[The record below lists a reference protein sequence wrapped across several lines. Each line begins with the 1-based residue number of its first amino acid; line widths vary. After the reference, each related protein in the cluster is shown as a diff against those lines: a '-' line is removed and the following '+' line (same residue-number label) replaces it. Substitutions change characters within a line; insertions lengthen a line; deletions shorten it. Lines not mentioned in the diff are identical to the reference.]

1 MLSNLSVTVRMVLSA
16 LLPTLALLFF
26 AGSMVLGQW
35 AISEDMKKVEK
46 KTQFS
51 REISLLVHQLQRE
64 RGRSAGFVGSQGG
77 DTYRRLLDN
86 QRAETDS
93 ALNQYRTSRIRAGV
107 MLDHPKL
114 NHLLE
119 QVDEHLA
126 ELSPHR
132 MQIDDLS
139 LTTGQTVGHYT
150 QTITLMLETVA
161 ELSHLTSSADLAG
174 QLIGLLNLMSAK
186 EKAGIERAVGSNVY
200 ASRSLSQARHQS
212 AINLMAQQSAYFVEF
227 RELMG
232 SDWTQRLDTL
242 LAQPEALAV
251 EAARENLIA
260 AGYGAPLADMSG
272 TDWFELT
279 SARIELLMSLET
291 DLSQAIIRNASDLRA
306 SAQSSALQMLA
317 LTIVIA
323 VITLLATTALMWS
336 VVRPLGVITTC
347 LNKLADGDT
356 DVEIIGAD
364 RGDEIGVLARTAE
377 SFRTATHEREKAVQE
392 RAGLEQAAMRE
403 RRKVLSEM
411 ATHVEAATLES
422 VGSVADA
429 AQSLK
434 SNSDTIRG
442 TLESA
447 GHRADQVTQATEQNV
462 KHTGR
467 AAELA
472 SELSA
477 AIGEVTQQI
486 TRGDALARNA
496 MGEANRS
503 RQSVEELNEAAQQI
517 SDFIGIITDIAEQTN
532 LLALNA
538 TIEAARAGDAGKGFA
553 VVASEVKALA
563 AQTNQSTTQIAE
575 RVAQIQNRTQS
586 TVEAM
591 NAISQSIENIGEVTA
606 SVAAAME
613 EQSASTGSLSS
624 FVDQNREALT
634 RVSNDISELVEMTT
648 RSAKDA
654 EGMAGLVQTM
664 ATTANE
670 ASTAIP
676 KIVQQAVAAA
686 DSRAETRQPSDHNAV
701 LLVGDQR
708 RNADLIDVTK
718 RGLRV
723 SCNGLKEGQS
733 IKLASPSLDN
743 QATVIWVQDD
753 EAGLQFAEPLTDTA
767 LKTMIAAGAAPAAA

>member
-1 MLSNLSVTVRMVLSA
+1 MLSNMPVTVRMILSA

-26 AGSMVLGQW
+26 AGSMVISQW

-51 REISLLVHQLQRE
+51 RELSLLVHQLQRE
-64 RGRSAGFVGSQGG
+64 RGRSAGFVGSQGD

-93 ALNQYRTSRIRAGV
+93 ALSQYRTSRIKAGV

-126 ELSPHR
+126 ELDAHR
-132 MQIDDLS
+132 RQIDDLS
-139 LTTGQTVGHYT
+139 LTMGQTVGHYT

-200 ASRSLSQARHQS
+200 ASRSISEAPHQR
-212 AINLMAQQSAYFVEF
+212 AINLMAQQSAYFIEF

-232 SDWTQRLDTL
+232 SEWAQRLDTL
-242 LAQPEALAV
+242 LAQPETLAV

-260 AGYGAPLADMSG
+260 AGYGAPLADISG

-291 DLSQAIIRNASDLRA
+291 DLSQAITSNAADLRA

-317 LTIVIA
+317 LTIIIA

-336 VVRPLGVITTC
+336 VVRPLGVITSC
-347 LNKLADGDT
+347 LGKLADGDT
-356 DVEIIGAD
+356 GVVITGAE

-377 SFRTATHEREKAVQE
+377 SFRTATLEREQAIQD
-392 RAGLEQAAMRE
+392 RALGEQASMRE

-411 ATHVEAATLES
+411 ASRVEAATLKS
-422 VGSVADA
+422 VGSVADT

-434 SNSDTIRG
+434 INSETIRS
-442 TLESA
+442 TLETA
-447 GHRADQVTQATEQNV
+447 GRTADQVTEATQQNV

-477 AIGEVTQQI
+477 AIGEVAQQI

-496 MGEANRS
+496 MGEADKS

-517 SDFIGIITDIAEQTN
+517 SDFIGMITDIAEQTN

-553 VVASEVKALA
+553 VVASEVKTLA
-563 AQTNQSTTQIAE
+563 EQTNQSTTKIAE
-575 RVAQIQNRTQS
+575 RVSQIQSRTQS

-634 RVSNDISELVEMTT
+634 RVSADITELVEMTT

-654 EGMAGLVQTM
+654 EGMAALVQEMSST
-664 ATTANE
+664 ATE

-676 KIVQQAVAAA
+676 EIVRQAVAAA
-686 DSRAETRQPSDHNAV
+686 DSRGETRQPTAHNAE
-701 LLVGDQR
+701 LIIGDQR
-708 RNADLIDVTK
+708 RSADLIDATK
-718 RGLRV
+718 RGLRI
-723 SCNGLKEGQS
+723 SCNGLKEGQTVR
-733 IKLASPSLDN
+733 LTSPALEN
-743 QATVIWVQDD
+743 LATVIWVQND
-753 EAGLQFAEPLTDTA
+753 EAGLNFAEPLTDSA
-767 LKTMIAAGAAPAAA
+767 LQALIAAGAHPAAA